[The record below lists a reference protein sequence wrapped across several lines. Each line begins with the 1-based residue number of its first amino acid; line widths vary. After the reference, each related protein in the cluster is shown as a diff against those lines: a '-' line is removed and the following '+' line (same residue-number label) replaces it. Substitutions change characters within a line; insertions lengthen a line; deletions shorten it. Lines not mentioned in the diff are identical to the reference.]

1 VAPAEPAEGTQMSG
15 KPIEIQSAAA
25 EKAGRT
31 YERSTVEF
39 PYGDLGDA
47 TDVADAIHNNAGT
60 GCSIDQLAAFLKQSS
75 ASGAFRT
82 KLSTARIFGLISGT
96 ENGRVEL
103 TDLGRRIV
111 DASQNDVA
119 AAEAFLCVPLYRLVY
134 DKYRGHMLPPPA
146 ALEREMGALG
156 VAPKQAPK
164 ARQAFE
170 RSADLSGFF
179 SHGKD
184 RLVEPV
190 VRSAPPTAA
199 PIPIIEDRRPSRGGG
214 GGGDDGGLH
223 PAIGGLLKTLPT
235 PGEVW
240 PVAERKVWLTAVES
254 IFSLV
259 YKDNGAKVGG

>member
-1 VAPAEPAEGTQMSG
+1 MSG
-15 KPIEIQSAAA
+15 KPVEIQAVAA

-39 PYGDLGDA
+39 PYGDLDDA
-47 TDVADAIHNNAGT
+47 FDIAEAIHNNAGT
-60 GCSIDQLAAFLKQSS
+60 GCSVDQLAAFLKQSS

-82 KLSTARIFGLISGT
+82 KLSTARIFGLISGI

-111 DASQNDVA
+111 DSSESNAA

-170 RSADLSGFF
+170 RSAEQSGFF
-179 SHGKD
+179 NQGKD
-184 RLVEPV
+184 RLVEPI
-190 VRSAPPTAA
+190 VRSTPTVAA
-199 PIPIIEDRRPSRGGG
+199 PIPIVEQRRPAGNGDG
-214 GGGDDGGLH
+214 GGGDGSDIH
-223 PAIGGLLKTLPT
+223 PAISGLLKTLP
-235 PGEVW
+235 GSGSVW
-240 PVAERKVWLTAVES
+240 PETERKKWLTAVEN

-259 YKDNGAKVGG
+259 YKDTAAKVTS